1 MAMAEWR
8 GWLLGEATL
17 SLAGADPAW
26 ALNRLAA
33 ERVPFWA
40 IEWEDAF
47 TVQITVPRSQVR
59 RAISAIEGAMCQAKV
74 LSRRGLP
81 GRVRQILH
89 RPVLLAFLIFNL
101 LLVLILPQFV
111 LFYQV
116 TGNETVPEEQILRA
130 LSDLGVGFGTFGPDI
145 KPLWIKNHILNE
157 IPELQWITVTQNGCC
172 AQVVVRERVE
182 EPETEN
188 QKGYGHV
195 VATQSGLV
203 TEMSVLSGQALCQ
216 VGDTVLAGE
225 RLVSGL
231 VDLERTYTLTQA
243 KAEIYARTWRKG
255 EVVTPSVYLQ
265 KTPTGDTFHCLW
277 LEVGG
282 RSIKIFGN
290 SGILVDDCDKMVER
304 KPLTLPGGL
313 ELPVTLVVETYVPYE
328 RHPAKLSQLDAQLLL
343 EQSAEDVVKEDMVAG
358 EILGEDSTLTLR
370 GGVYTLRWEMEC
382 HEMIAKSVELDYS
395 EEDFAHDGTNRE
407 RGANGA
413 GD

>member
-1 MAMAEWR
+1 MAEWR

-17 SLAGADPAW
+17 SLTGADPAW

-182 EPETEN
+182 QPETEN

-290 SGILVDDCDKMVER
+290 SGILEASCDKMWER
-304 KPLTLPGGL
+304 QPLTLPGGY
-313 ELPVTLVVETYVPYE
+313 ELPVALIWETYTPYTLRAASSTE
-328 RHPAKLSQLDAQLLL
+328 SAAQLLL
-343 EQSAEDVVKEDMVAG
+343 ADYAESMTRADMVAG
-358 EILGEDSTLTLR
+358 EILERDLDLTVRR
-370 GGVYTLRWEMEC
+370 GIYRLDWDFRC
-382 HEMIAKSVELDYS
+382 REMIARSVEFDFS
-395 EEDFAHDGTNRE
+395 EKDFDP
-407 RGANGA
+407 
-413 GD
+413 

>member
-17 SLAGADPAW
+17 SLTGADPAW

-89 RPVLLAFLIFNL
+89 RPV
-101 LLVLILPQFV
+101 
-111 LFYQV
+111 
-116 TGNETVPEEQILRA
+116 PEEQILRA

-182 EPETEN
+182 QPQTEN

-255 EVVTPSVYLQ
+255 EVVTPSAYLQ

-277 LEVGG
+277 LEV
-282 RSIKIFGN
+282 
-290 SGILVDDCDKMVER
+290 
-304 KPLTLPGGL
+304 
-313 ELPVTLVVETYVPYE
+313 
-328 RHPAKLSQLDAQLLL
+328 
-343 EQSAEDVVKEDMVAG
+343 
-358 EILGEDSTLTLR
+358 
-370 GGVYTLRWEMEC
+370 
-382 HEMIAKSVELDYS
+382 
-395 EEDFAHDGTNRE
+395 
-407 RGANGA
+407 
-413 GD
+413 